1 MNYIE
6 FIKEQLPFITDE
18 KAQEILHKC
27 NYKHDTEIQVK
38 EQILFN
44 IKQLIN
50 NKEIE
55 L

>member
-1 MNYIE
+1 MNYID
-6 FIKEQLPFITDE
+6 FIKEKLPMITNE
-18 KAQEILHKC
+18 KAEEILNKC
-27 NYKHDTEIQVK
+27 NYKHDTETQVK
-38 EQILFN
+38 EQILLN